1 MRGTT
6 KPTDAVKRIAIL
18 IATEHGFGREVIRG
32 IMAFATTQPSWVLRR
47 GNATLQSMPWL
58 REWKPD
64 AMISHIDSAD
74 AFKAIRGL
82 HVPLL
87 DLATRFTGDA
97 IPPVWQD
104 DRAAGRITAR
114 YFHAKGFRDLAFVGY
129 KGHGY
134 STERQAGFEAQANEL
149 EVRCHLFLRD
159 ASSGRSNSGKN
170 WAARQ
175 RLLTDWLSA
184 LPKPI
189 GIMACH
195 DGVGAE
201 LIDACRSAGIAVPED
216 VAIVGVEDD
225 DLICFTTQPH
235 LSSVRMPNEAIGY
248 HAALHIDSLLTGR
261 PTEQVI
267 LQPVGVIT
275 RESSD
280 LVATEDLIV
289 SQAVKFIQANLSEPI
304 QVETVLEE
312 LGVSQSQLERRFRAV
327 LGRSPLA
334 EIRRQRIEHAKLLL
348 AETRLPMTRIAQLC
362 GFNSAVRFSMVFREL
377 AGQTPSAYREA
388 LSPKPLSP

>member
-18 IATEHGFGREVIRG
+18 IATEFGFGREVIRG
-32 IMAFATTQPSWVLRR
+32 IMAFATTQPTWILRR
-47 GNATLQSMPWL
+47 GNATIESLPWL

-64 AMISHIDSAD
+64 AVISHIDD
-74 AFKAIRGL
+74 AAFLKAIRRMSM
-82 HVPLL
+82 PLL
-87 DLATRFTGDA
+87 DLATRFTGDEKPA
-97 IPPVWQD
+97 VWQD
-104 DRAAGRITAR
+104 DRAAGCITAR
-114 YFHAKGFRDLAFVGY
+114 YFHAKGFRDLAYIGY

-134 STERQAGFEAQANEL
+134 STERQAGFETQAAEL
-149 EVRCHLFLRD
+149 KVRCHLLLRD
-159 ASSGRSNSGKN
+159 PASARATAGKS
-170 WAARQ
+170 WKARQ
-175 RLLTDWLSA
+175 GQLADWLQA

-201 LIDACRSAGIAVPED
+201 LIDACRTASIAVPEE

-261 PTEQVI
+261 AMSPVV

-327 LGRSPLA
+327 LGRTPLA

-348 AETRLPMTRIAQLC
+348 AETKLPMTRIAQLC

-377 AGQTPSAYREA
+377 TDQTPTAFREA
-388 LSPKPLSP
+388 LSPGPQTT